1 MNLNVEQGII
11 KKVKIYGDFFN
22 EKDISE
28 IELALENVAHEENKI
43 KKVFDQYEIGKYF
56 HGMTREDL
64 LSAMF

>member
-22 EKDISE
+22 EKDTSE
-28 IELALENVAHEENKI
+28 IEIALENTPHQEEKI
-43 KKVFDQYEIGKYF
+43 REVFNQYQIDKYF
-56 HGMTREDL
+56 HAISENDL